1 MAISEKIQDLRKWD
15 DSRKGFTGE
24 RWLVLGAGLL
34 ALRHAR
40 RTESGVGRLVS
51 GALGTAL
58 IARAGYGPRRCVG
71 YSRTIGCK
79 AHAGRA
85 PADRRAPPVD
95 AQTKKRPAVAGLAFS
110 GQG

>member
-24 RWLVLGAGLL
+24 HWLVLGAGLL

-40 RTESGVGRLVS
+40 RAESGMGRLVS

-58 IARAGYGPRRCVG
+58 IARAATGRDGVLG
-71 YSRTIGCK
+71 T
-79 AHAGRA
+79 AGRLVA
-85 PADRRAPPVD
+85 KPTLAERLLIAARR
-95 AQTKKRPAVAGLAFS
+95 L
-110 GQG
+110 

>member
-15 DSRKGFTGE
+15 DSRKRFTGE
-24 RWLVLGAGLL
+24 HWLVLGAGLL

-58 IARAGYGPRRCVG
+58 IARAAIGRDGLVGTTERLAAKPTLAERLKIAARR
-71 YSRTIGCK
+71 
-79 AHAGRA
+79 
-85 PADRRAPPVD
+85 
-95 AQTKKRPAVAGLAFS
+95 L
-110 GQG
+110 

>member
-24 RWLVLGAGLL
+24 HWLVLGAGLL

-40 RTESGVGRLVS
+40 RAESGMGRLVS

-58 IARAGYGPRRCVG
+58 MRAATGRDGVLG
-71 YSRTIGCK
+71 T
-79 AHAGRA
+79 AGRLA
-85 PADRRAPPVD
+85 AKPTLAERLLIAARR
-95 AQTKKRPAVAGLAFS
+95 L
-110 GQG
+110 

>member
-24 RWLVLGAGLL
+24 HWLVLGAGLL

-40 RTESGVGRLVS
+40 RAESGMGRVVS

-58 IARAGYGPRRCVG
+58 IARAVTGRDGVLGTAERLTAKPTLAERLQIAARR
-71 YSRTIGCK
+71 
-79 AHAGRA
+79 
-85 PADRRAPPVD
+85 
-95 AQTKKRPAVAGLAFS
+95 L
-110 GQG
+110 

>member
-1 MAISEKIQDLRKWD
+1 M
-15 DSRKGFTGE
+15 
-24 RWLVLGAGLL
+24 
-34 ALRHAR
+34 
-40 RTESGVGRLVS
+40 GRLVS

-58 IARAGYGPRRCVG
+58 IARAVTGRDGVLGTAERL
-71 YSRTIGCK
+71 TQ

-85 PADRRAPPVD
+85 PADRRAPHVD